1 MIVLDTNVLSELMRP
16 RPAAQVVRW
25 VEGQPSIELFTTAIS
40 EAEILCDI
48 ELLPRGRRRDGLL
61 AAAESMFAEDFS
73 GRVLPFDS
81 SAARAFFSIA
91 ARRRAVGKP
100 ISHADAQIAAIVQL
114 NNATLAT
121 RNVRDFDAC
130 GIRLHNPWSP

>member
-121 RNVRDFDAC
+121 RNVRDCDAC